1 VDCYFFFFAGAFLVA
16 FLAAV
21 LVAAFLVAFFIRSI
35 LPNVKFCNL
44 NRSQRDSY
52 INSFAREVKKKM
64 LGRMLRAHFSFQG
77 TQKRKIGYLFYS
89 FEEGARL
96 LIGVPECD

>member
-1 VDCYFFFFAGAFLVA
+1 MVA

-21 LVAAFLVAFFIRSI
+21 LVAAFFVAFFIRSI
-35 LPNVKFCNL
+35 LPNVRLCDL

-64 LGRMLRAHFSFQG
+64 MQEQLEAHLVSQKPR
-77 TQKRKIGYLFYS
+77 KRKINNLFYPL
-89 FEEGARL
+89 ERGLRIW
-96 LIGVPECD
+96 IGVSPCR